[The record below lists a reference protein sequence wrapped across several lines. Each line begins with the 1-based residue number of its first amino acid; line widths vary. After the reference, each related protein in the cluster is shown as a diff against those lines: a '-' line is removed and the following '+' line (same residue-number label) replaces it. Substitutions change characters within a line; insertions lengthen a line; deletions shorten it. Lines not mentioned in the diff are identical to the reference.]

1 MLFATPMITVA
12 DVEASSRWY
21 CQVLG
26 MVSGHG
32 GDEYEM
38 LLDGDRL
45 VLQLHH
51 WDPDEHPHL
60 GDPSTPS
67 RGNGVALWWTSD
79 DLDAVVDA
87 ATGAGAVVLDGPLD
101 NPLAHHRELWLR
113 DPDGYVVVV
122 SGA

>member
-1 MLFATPMITVA
+1 MRPRPMISVT

-21 CQVLG
+21 CAVLG
-26 MVSGHG
+26 LRSGHG

-38 LLDGDRL
+38 LLDDDEL

-51 WDPDEHPHL
+51 WDADEHPHL
-60 GDPSTPS
+60 GDPADPS
-67 RGNGVALWWTSD
+67 RGNGSVLWFATDSF
-79 DLDAVVDA
+79 DA
-87 ATGAGAVVLDGPLD
+87 AVARARSAEATIIEGPLD
-101 NPLAHHRELWLR
+101 NPLAHHREVWLR